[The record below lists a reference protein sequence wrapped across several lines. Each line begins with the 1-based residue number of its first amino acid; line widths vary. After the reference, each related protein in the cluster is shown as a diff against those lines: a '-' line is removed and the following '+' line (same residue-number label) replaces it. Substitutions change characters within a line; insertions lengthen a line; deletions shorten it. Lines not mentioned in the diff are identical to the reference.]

1 GLTTSCANRRTL
13 SRSSFCSS
21 VSSILMVPG
30 SYQTPRPPGTPRWTG
45 LARIL
50 RGVFA
55 VGRLVLHVAVLLV
68 DLDLPELGLLGQ
80 LAGFRER
87 LFLGVVLGPVGSVL
101 LGDHPLLG
109 RGIGDHVIDDS
120 PVGFAGCRHTSH
132 LHPRSLARSMPCP
145 TPFPAELI

>member
-1 GLTTSCANRRTL
+1 MVSMPAPPYSSGMATPARPISPAWSKNERGNSPDSSISFARGLTPSWANRRTL

-21 VSSILMVPG
+21 VSSIFMVPG
-30 SYQTPRPPGTPRWTG
+30 SYQTPRPRAPPRWNR

-50 RGVFA
+50 RGILT

-87 LFLGVVLGPVGSVL
+87 LFLGVVLGP
-101 LGDHPLLG
+101 
-109 RGIGDHVIDDS
+109 
-120 PVGFAGCRHTSH
+120 
-132 LHPRSLARSMPCP
+132 
-145 TPFPAELI
+145 